1 MRGRPREPQKCQHRT
16 LISFQVVP
24 EQPLSPRVLVE
35 LVKSVIV
42 RPLLLGYFCDFKP
55 TYSDVVAKGVL
66 GDDLSTFVFKA

>member
-1 MRGRPREPQKCQHRT
+1 M
-16 LISFQVVP
+16 VP